1 MDIQTNSWIFQNDAT
16 AVGDG
21 KVFKTGRNDQL
32 TVYITGSATFEVL
45 FEGCDGETIPNWFP
59 VPARK
64 FPEMTVVTSTTVTGA
79 YSIDLANFAGI
90 RCRISAIANGA
101 LRVTGRA
108 VNVGSGSL
116 TNIPNTINTI
126 PVDSDGDEKFTST
139 NPAIVKATDLETLVT
154 TLNGKVDTLDTVI
167 DNILAKIITAPSTE
181 AKQDTAITALGTLL
195 TQTGYEAKADI
206 ALTALRDALIGVD
219 DKTLSDLATA
229 LGLLATSA
237 KQDSLEGKID
247 TLDAVIDSILAK
259 IISAPATEAKQDTLI
274 AKDFATQTTLAA
286 ILAKIIAAPATEAKQ
301 TALNALIGEVQ
312 AAPTANTM
320 LARLKALE
328 DKLISGISLSGSKA
342 EQASAQD
349 TQVATTAK
357 TYTKAAGATQMEVY
371 CETGYIRVRTDGEAC
386 TSTTG
391 EPIAAGFGSGWQVDS
406 ISVYYIQESVIT
418 VVSR

>member
-167 DNILAKIITAPSTE
+167 DTIKDTIIDKVTVETTGISDVFTLLNFLNAPGYGDEIDVSKYGMVRVHITKNNSFNGTLTFQGLVSGSAYKNILVRNVNTGILVETIPSPNPPLVISEDYIVDVRGLNKIRIQATYTTAGDVSATGRGEPWTE
-181 AKQDTAITALGTLL
+181 IQ
-195 TQTGYEAKADI
+195 YVNI
-206 ALTALRDALIGVD
+206 AND
-219 DKTLSDLATA
+219 
-229 LGLLATSA
+229 
-237 KQDSLEGKID
+237 QP
-247 TLDAVIDSILAK
+247 
-259 IISAPATEAKQDTLI
+259 IS
-274 AKDFATQTTLAA
+274 
-286 ILAKIIAAPATEAKQ
+286 
-301 TALNALIGEVQ
+301 
-312 AAPTANTM
+312 M
-320 LARLKALE
+320 
-328 DKLISGISLSGSKA
+328 SLSGSKP